1 MTKKTEKEREESKKI
16 EERRNKKE
24 ERRRK
29 KEKEKEKKGKGT
41 GRAVLSPRQ
50 AKKLPILKS
59 AFLAVFT
66 HF

>member
-1 MTKKTEKEREESKKI
+1 MTKKTEKEREERKKI
-16 EERRNKKE
+16 E

-29 KEKEKEKKGKGT
+29 KEKEKKKEEKGT
-41 GRAVLSPRQ
+41 GHAVLSPPQ

>member
-1 MTKKTEKEREESKKI
+1 MTKKKEKEREESKKF
-16 EERRNKKE
+16 KKE
-24 ERRRK
+24 EKKRK
-29 KEKEKEKKGKGT
+29 KEEEKKKGKGT
-41 GRAVLSPRQ
+41 GHWVFSPPQ

>member
-16 EERRNKKE
+16 EERRKKKE

-29 KEKEKEKKGKGT
+29 KEKKEEKGT
-41 GRAVLSPRQ
+41 GHWVFSPPQ
-50 AKKLPILKS
+50 AKKLHILKS